1 MAFQSR
7 EKKPFN
13 SCIQAIREDYLK
25 RPVCHDVYGDP
36 TLQPEMEWI
45 IPKCA
50 ERDTIQTRPFCE
62 SLGLTE
68 DEASAVIHAA
78 PRSKEQQLRQAV
90 FAWSKNDDAT
100 LEKLLE
106 ALYIGDEV
114 ELVESICQS
123 EFAYLLMIIENIMVL
138 NVEFAR
144 SVASQHQ

>member
-7 EKKPFN
+7 EKKPFS
-13 SCIQAIREDYLK
+13 SCVQGIGESYLR

-45 IPKCA
+45 ITKCA

-62 SLGLTE
+62 SLGLAE
-68 DEASAVIHAA
+68 DQARAVIHAA

-90 FAWSKNDDAT
+90 FAWSKSDEAT

-106 ALYIGDEV
+106 ALYISDEV
-114 ELVESICQS
+114 ELVESICES
-123 EFAYLLMIIENIMVL
+123 EFCLVYILVIFI
-138 NVEFAR
+138 
-144 SVASQHQ
+144 

>member
-7 EKKPFN
+7 VFSN
-13 SCIQAIREDYLK
+13 CIQGIRQDYLR

-36 TLQPEMEWI
+36 ALQPEMDWI

-50 ERDTIQTRPFCE
+50 ARDTIQTRPFCD

-90 FAWSKNDDAT
+90 FAWSKNNEEAA

-106 ALYIGDEV
+106 ALYIRDEV

-123 EFAYLLMIIENIMVL
+123 NLILIIVMN
-138 NVEFAR
+138 
-144 SVASQHQ
+144 HC